1 MSTPTEE
8 KAWQDGIQL
17 AENRVMFAIRGA
29 DYPGLA
35 PVTLKRALEGLGDAE
50 ATALRTGY
58 HAVMDG
64 VRREVQRAGADK
76 ERWRAGL
83 PPMGFLDE

>member
-35 PVTLKRALEGLGDAE
+35 PVTLKRALEGI
-50 ATALRTGY
+50 R
-58 HAVMDG
+58 
-64 VRREVQRAGADK
+64 
-76 ERWRAGL
+76 
-83 PPMGFLDE
+83 